1 MKRPLLVAALS
12 AIFLA
17 ALVISACQK
26 TKYVPPPAS
35 VTVVHAMANETHSIA
50 SLFGAKQSLQYF
62 STMQKINRYASFL
75 FSPVAGP
82 TSIQVVP
89 STDTM
94 FNILNINLTLLSG
107 NMYTLFLAGDSTKPD
122 TVLTTDNI
130 PYYPFSDSVAG
141 IRFINLVPD
150 SKPVLVNLQGN
161 DPTKVDEFT
170 NIAYKQITAFK
181 QYAAT
186 SSSPTS
192 YKFEIRDQT
201 SDSLLYTYTWS
212 YPVLKNQTIV
222 IAGSEVVGS
231 PTPISVFPVNN
242 Y

>member
-1 MKRPLLVAALS
+1 MKRPLLIAALP

-35 VTVVHAMANETHSIA
+35 ITVVHAMANETHSIA
-50 SLFGAKQSLQYF
+50 PLFGAKQSLQYF

-82 TSIQVVP
+82 TAIQIVP

-94 FNILNINLTLLSG
+94 FNILHGSITLVSG
-107 NMYTLFLAGDSTKPD
+107 NIYTLFLAGDSTKPD
-122 TVLTTDNI
+122 TVFTTDNI
-130 PYYPFSDSVAG
+130 PYYSDSSTG

-150 SKPVLVNLQGN
+150 SKPMLVNIQGN

-170 NIAYKQITAFK
+170 NIAYKQLTAFK
-181 QYAAT
+181 KYGA
-186 SSSPTS
+186 SISNSTS
-192 YKFEIRDQT
+192 YTFEIRDQGT
-201 SDSLLYTYTWS
+201 DSLLKTYKWTF
-212 YPVLKNQTIV
+212 PRFKNQTIV
-222 IAGSEVVGS
+222 IAGSEVIGS
-231 PTPISVFPVNN
+231 PTPITVFSENN